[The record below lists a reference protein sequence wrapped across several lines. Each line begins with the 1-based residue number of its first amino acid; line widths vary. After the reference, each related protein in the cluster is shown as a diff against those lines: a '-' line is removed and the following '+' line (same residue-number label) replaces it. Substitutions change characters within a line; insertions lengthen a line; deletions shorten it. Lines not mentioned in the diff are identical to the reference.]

1 MVIISEKRVTAPVV
15 VFFLYSIAFAE
26 IFFVHIVQIQV
37 KIPLYLVATETR
49 INSSGM
55 DYLADTHLTKCTFR
69 YFLSHKA
76 EWKT

>member
-15 VFFLYSIAFAE
+15 VFFLYPIAFAE

-55 DYLADTHLTKCTFR
+55 DYLADTRLTKCTFR